1 MEQKFV
7 KEFTRFCIRGN
18 RDWRQGQV
26 GVGSQHC
33 ARQGVFTFSWDLT
46 TGVSTAYFPRL
57 LQTSFHRR
65 LKTITSTS
73 CLKISERPPLW
84 GNVLHP
90 FPAAYPTTSPT
101 PRAGASNVS
110 ALSPSQAI
118 TPHHGIGSAVWWAGP
133 LPLGLWIWLISI
145 KTHGSLFRAWWA
157 SVPGYPRPAG
167 VEKEGS
173 EVLTCKWSRFNVKSS
188 IEELLFLAASSWLQM
203 HAHTLENLTSASS
216 LPTLG
221 PCTCAY
227 PRSPHRGVSTRSPY
241 RCWVV
246 VSSPF
251 TEGVKWLTLHH
262 TVLEGLRC
270 RTVASIWVHIVWE
283 LRGGETEVCVPE
295 STTSQDKDVQRC
307 QSLVCT
313 SLSCENRCS
322 VQGREV
328 ATSSWGAVSLH
339 SRHIGAAIGKRWQC
353 LISLRGEKDSSEC
366 GLQRKRL
373 QVYELRRHSW
383 SSALWETEP

>member
-1 MEQKFV
+1 M
-7 KEFTRFCIRGN
+7 RGN

-46 TGVSTAYFPRL
+46 TDVSTAYFPRL

-65 LKTITSTS
+65 LKTTTSTS

-84 GNVLHP
+84 GTVLHP

-145 KTHGSLFRAWWA
+145 KTHGSLFHAWWA
-157 SVPGYPRPAG
+157 SVPGYLRPAG

-173 EVLTCKWSRFNVKSS
+173 KVLTCKWSRFNVKSS

-251 TEGVKWLTLHH
+251 YR
-262 TVLEGLRC
+262 RC
-270 RTVASIWVHIVWE
+270 
-283 LRGGETEVCVPE
+283 
-295 STTSQDKDVQRC
+295 
-307 QSLVCT
+307 
-313 SLSCENRCS
+313 
-322 VQGREV
+322 EV
-328 ATSSWGAVSLH
+328 AHPTSH
-339 SRHIGAAIGKRWQC
+339 SPWRAEMQN
-353 LISLRGEKDSSEC
+353 C
-366 GLQRKRL
+366 GLHLSPYCLGAEGWRRLRFVSQRAPPPRTRMCKGAR
-373 QVYELRRHSW
+373 VW
-383 SSALWETEP
+383 CALP